1 MAMRMIFSLVRGE
14 MVPRFTN
21 LVLGSVIELQPC
33 HIPVFSAILLQSEEG
48 ELPVHAVAQS
58 DLEDGD
64 VAHTGAG
71 HVVIPQVQL

>member
-1 MAMRMIFSLVRGE
+1 MSEETAGESQLFENVSRSFTEAVRRAMRVA
-14 MVPRFTN
+14 T
-21 LVLGSVIELQPC
+21 
-33 HIPVFSAILLQSEEG
+33 QSEEG